1 MDLYRFGHGYSY
13 TPDIEVKKKGDK
25 FGIIY
30 LPTDEILLHSVY
42 TL

>member
-13 TPDIEVKKKGDK
+13 TPDIGVKKKGDK
-25 FGIIY
+25 FGIVY
-30 LPTDEILLHSVY
+30 LTTDEILLHSVC